1 MVIRDRDRAG
11 RFVNMA
17 IAYRRGV
24 VARAAAGGVCLA
36 EVVAGPCRSVVLP
49 FVGAAD
55 VWVVD
60 GRAIVRPKCGRAVLV
75 VDWFVF
81 CRFLRRRSVS

>member
-1 MVIRDRDRAG
+1 MVIRDRNRAG
-11 RFVNMA
+11 RFVSMA
-17 IAYRRGV
+17 VAYRRGC
-24 VARAAAGGVCLA
+24 VARAAGAGVKLA
-36 EVVAGPCRSVVLP
+36 EVVGGPCRSVVLP

-55 VWVVD
+55 VWAID
-60 GRAIVRPKCGRAVLV
+60 GRAIVRPRCGRAVLV